1 MKTEHQK
8 IYELTQDIKMVML
21 TTVSA
26 DGALHSRPMRAQEMD
41 EDGNIWFFTSS
52 ESYKAVEIEDHHQ
65 VNLAYVLPEDGSYV
79 SIAGTAELVHDR
91 NKAQELWNPA
101 LKAWFPIGLDE
112 PDLALLKVRIDS
124 AEYWDAPQG
133 KMVELFKMA
142 GAAMAGRQMR
152 EVREE
157 HGRANFNRH

>member
-1 MKTEHQK
+1 MKTELQK
-8 IYELTQDIKMVML
+8 LKELTHDIKMAML
-21 TTVSA
+21 TTLA
-26 DGALHSRPMRAQEMD
+26 EDGTIHSRPMGTQELD
-41 EDGNIWFFTSS
+41 EEGNIWFFTSS
-52 ESYKAVEIEDHHQ
+52 VSTKVVEINDHHQ

-91 NKAQELWNPA
+91 IKAQELWNPA
-101 LKAWFPIGLDE
+101 LKAWFPLGLDE

-142 GAAMAGRQMR
+142 GAAMTGRQMR

-157 HGRANFNRH
+157 HGRANSNRH